1 VRVKIEAFG
10 GDPEQVTIAGQSA
23 DGAACATLL
32 GVPLARG
39 LFRCAACLSGGR
51 PGPLRHRRRPGW
63 EPFGDQRSP
72 VMIFAEPAPIHLT
85 RPSSIDSIF
94 FLILDLSWLIKAK
107 FGIMF

>member
-1 VRVKIEAFG
+1 MKIEAFG

-51 PGPLRHRRRPGW
+51 PGPLRHRRRPRLGAFRGSAQ
-63 EPFGDQRSP
+63 PGHDLRR
-72 VMIFAEPAPIHLT
+72 A
-85 RPSSIDSIF
+85 RPHPPYAT
-94 FLILDLSWLIKAK
+94 FLNR
-107 FGIMF
+107 